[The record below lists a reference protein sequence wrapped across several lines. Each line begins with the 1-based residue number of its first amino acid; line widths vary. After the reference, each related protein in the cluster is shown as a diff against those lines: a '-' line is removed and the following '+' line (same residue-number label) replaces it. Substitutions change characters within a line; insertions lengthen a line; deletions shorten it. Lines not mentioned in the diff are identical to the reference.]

1 MLCEGTCVFKGRRT
15 PPIEIVRDFWVEIIH
30 TLRGQ
35 LEQLQGSSDRMQRH
49 REAFLRLW
57 RDGPYTELSNYP
69 LALQATNLALPPFIH
84 CMIQPR

>member
-15 PPIEIVRDFWVEIIH
+15 PPIEIVRDFWVEIFH

-57 RDGPYTELSNYP
+57 RDGPYTELSNSAGITGHQFGSSP
-69 LALQATNLALPPFIH
+69 LYSLYDTA
-84 CMIQPR
+84 